1 MACVIELRARERDAT
16 PKGVALI
23 GSTQGI
29 PGVWIVPAAVV
40 DERTTPEWAWFS
52 THWAPSFDPSAFN
65 DILRHIDDLS
75 SGDET
80 DEYGVLRPTDYAIR
94 STKEVLFTAL
104 IAILG
109 QAARHRKAS
118 AFPRGC
124 VATDEEGGL
133 RIEWSKD
140 DRAVHL
146 VVSGTPGG
154 RSYIYHELGEVY
166 GAEDRV
172 AGSVLAYWLQRLF
185 G

>member
-1 MACVIELRARERDAT
+1 MASVTEPRARERNVT
-16 PKGVALI
+16 PEELALAI
-23 GSTQGI
+23 RYELA
-29 PGVWIVPAAVV
+29 PAV
-40 DERTTPEWAWFS
+40 DERTTPEWAWPS
-52 THWAPSFDPSAFN
+52 THLVPSFDHSAFS
-65 DILRHIDDLS
+65 DILRQIDDLS

-80 DEYGVLRPTDYAIR
+80 DEYGVLRPTDHAIQ

-104 IAILG
+104 MAVLG

-124 VATDEEGGL
+124 VTTDERGGL
-133 RIEWSKD
+133 RIEWSED
-140 DRAVHL
+140 GRAVHL
-146 VVSGTPGG
+146 VIPAEPGG

-172 AGSVLAYWLQRLF
+172 AGSVLAYWLQKLF